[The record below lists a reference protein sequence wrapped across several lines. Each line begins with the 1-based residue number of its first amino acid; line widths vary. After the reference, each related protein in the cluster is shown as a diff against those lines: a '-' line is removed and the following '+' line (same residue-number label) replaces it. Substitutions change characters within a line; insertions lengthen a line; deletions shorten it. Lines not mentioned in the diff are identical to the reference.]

1 MFNEICIYE
10 AKVIKQEEI
19 EELMKEVAAFYLQQD
34 GVIDVHYIKRTHR
47 QKDFN
52 AVKAGE
58 PPIRLTRNVGK
69 VTYVLYWVLEDE
81 ETHARISKVALEKF
95 YKRWNRCLITMPK
108 IILGENIVQRVK
120 KSCDQHFHSS
130 RLQTKDVSNS

>member
-19 EELMKEVAAFYLQQD
+19 EELMKEVAAFYLEQD

-58 PPIRLTRNVGK
+58 PPTRLTRNVGK

-108 IILGENIVQRVK
+108 IILGENIV
-120 KSCDQHFHSS
+120 
-130 RLQTKDVSNS
+130 

>member
-10 AKVIKQEEI
+10 VKIDKQEEI
-19 EELMKEVAAFYLQQD
+19 EELMKEVAAFYLEQD

-108 IILGENIVQRVK
+108 IILGENIV
-120 KSCDQHFHSS
+120 
-130 RLQTKDVSNS
+130 